1 MTSVH
6 RITVQKESKYLF
18 FITESLSVSD
28 TRREEKSQM
37 ETLETEKTGFRAR
50 KAGLFAKEASIWAK
64 RRKHSPKMSLCFGNI
79 SHCFPQYLLLLFQI
93 RSERDTPSSGW
104 QPQAELSE
112 VTKNRNAIPS
122 EALSPPTRL
131 FPFLVRTIN
140 QKPQD
145 ICHREKPSERVFSP
159 RQASRPK

>member
-1 MTSVH
+1 MFW
-6 RITVQKESKYLF
+6 K
-18 FITESLSVSD
+18 
-28 TRREEKSQM
+28 
-37 ETLETEKTGFRAR
+37 
-50 KAGLFAKEASIWAK
+50 
-64 RRKHSPKMSLCFGNI
+64 
-79 SHCFPQYLLLLFQI
+79 YLLLLFQI

-140 QKPQD
+140 QEPQD
-145 ICHREKPSERVFSP
+145 ICHREKPAERVFFT
-159 RQASRPK
+159 QASILSEINDSEESRLSK